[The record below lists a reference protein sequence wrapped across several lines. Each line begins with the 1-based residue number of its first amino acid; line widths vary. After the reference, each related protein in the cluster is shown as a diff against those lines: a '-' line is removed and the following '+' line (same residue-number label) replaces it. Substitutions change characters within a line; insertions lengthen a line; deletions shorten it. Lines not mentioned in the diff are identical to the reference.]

1 MGRHR
6 VVHTCCIEETVW
18 LDIRLLRAWGFLK
31 AGALTRGV
39 VNWRTRGVDLRPAQV
54 TADLRR
60 ISASCITVVWRSG
73 DGLLETQSIAI
84 ERAPCRFGGWRYY
97 FVCPRLGHRCEV
109 MPLLDGE
116 FASREAHAITY
127 ASQSEGELDRAY
139 RRRDKLRGRLDGA
152 NGLRTP
158 TGAKRE
164 RLVGKWREAARKAR
178 ALRSDALRRRFGMS

>member
-39 VNWRTRGVDLRPAQV
+39 VNWRARGVDLRSAQV
-54 TADLRR
+54 TANLLNALR
-60 ISASCITVVWRSG
+60 ITVVWHG
-73 DGLLETQSIAI
+73 LDGLPETQTIAI
-84 ERAPCRFGGWRYY
+84 ERTRCRFGGWRYY
-97 FVCPRLGHRCEV
+97 FTCPRLGRRCEV

-139 RRRDKLRGRLDGA
+139 RRRDKLRGRLEGA
-152 NGLRTP
+152 NGIRTP
-158 TGAKRE
+158 TGVKRE
-164 RLVGKWREAARKAR
+164 RMAVQWREAARKAR
-178 ALRSDALRRRFGMS
+178 ALRSDALRRRFGMA

>member
-18 LDIRLLRAWGFLK
+18 LDIRLLRAWGFLE

-39 VNWRTRGVDLRPAQV
+39 VNWRMRGVDLRPAQIA
-54 TADLRR
+54 TDLRSLR
-60 ISASCITVVWRSG
+60 ALRVTVVWRG
-73 DGLLETQSIAI
+73 IGGFLETQSITI
-84 ERAPCRFGGWRYY
+84 ERTPCRFGGWRYY
-97 FVCPRLGHRCEV
+97 FVCPRLGRRCEV

-139 RRRDKLRGRLDGA
+139 RRRDKLRSRLDGA
-152 NGLRTP
+152 NGLTSP
-158 TGAKRE
+158 TGVKRE
-164 RLVGKWREAARKAR
+164 RLAGKWHEAARKAR
-178 ALRSDALRRRFGMS
+178 ALRSEALRRRFGMA

>member
-18 LDIRLLRAWGFLK
+18 LDIRLLRAWGFLE
-31 AGALTRGV
+31 AGALARGV
-39 VNWRTRGVDLRPAQV
+39 VNWRTRGVLLRPAHV
-54 TADLRR
+54 TADLRNVRASR
-60 ISASCITVVWRSG
+60 ITATWHDS
-73 DGLLETQSIAI
+73 DGLPETQSIAI
-84 ERAPCRFGGWRYY
+84 ERVPCRFGGWRYY
-97 FVCPRLGHRCEV
+97 FICPRLGRRCEV

-152 NGLRTP
+152 NGLRMP
-158 TGAKRE
+158 TGAKRK
-164 RLVGKWREAARKAR
+164 RLAGKWHEAARTAR
-178 ALRSDALRRRFGMS
+178 ALRSEALRRRFGMA